1 MNLSEETLHFI
12 REHRNE
18 DVRALALL
26 AHRYPMVDMPNALTQ
41 ITGWKV
47 SRDKIPTWATH
58 EMLLYPPHLSME
70 QCSQKPQPATKQKLS
85 VPFPKRR
92 YISLG

>member
-47 SRDKIPTWATH
+47 SRDKIPT
-58 EMLLYPPHLSME
+58 
-70 QCSQKPQPATKQKLS
+70 
-85 VPFPKRR
+85 
-92 YISLG
+92 